1 MNHPELRGHDK
12 VGALLIM
19 KNNRGWWAGSVM
31 DDIDSNKLFGGKFGP
46 TVL

>member
-19 KNNRGWWAGSVM
+19 KNNRYY
-31 DDIDSNKLFGGKFGP
+31 
-46 TVL
+46 